1 MTYGGG
7 FNFLA
12 PGDALTALDRI
23 NSGIVDSTTLESM
36 LSRVLDELLM
46 TFRCDRAW
54 VMYPCD
60 PTVNEVTIMQERT
73 RPEWPGATSSDG
85 RLPVYKSTR
94 EFLDVCQKSDG
105 PVWRDD
111 ELNPIDR
118 ATNKNYADYG
128 VKSMMAIPMR
138 PHKGPAWLLGIHHCA
153 KDVVY
158 RDAVPLFH
166 AVGNRIANG
175 LTTYIAMDE
184 LRESEKR
191 YRALVDHAPEA
202 IVILDLDVGTFIE
215 ANPKAAQL
223 FGYSVDEL
231 IGSFGPAQ
239 VSPEFQTDGQP
250 SVELAMKHIH
260 AALNGEFPK
269 FEWTHMNANGEH
281 VPCEI
286 SLGRFP
292 DPKRRLIRGS
302 ITDITERKHH
312 ERQRLELETRLSHAQ
327 KLETVGQM
335 TGGVAHD
342 FNNLLTVI
350 LGNLE
355 LLSLDSRDDSEKDYI
370 QSGIQATLKGAD
382 LTQKMLSFARRAQ
395 LQPKVLDISKI
406 VREVDSWM
414 SRTLPATIDIK
425 KSVSEDLWPVEA
437 DLASTESAILNLII
451 NARDAMPDGGKLT
464 IETDNI
470 FIGENGAIPSAD
482 DLKPGKY
489 VMLGISDTGSGIA
502 PENLERVFEPFFTT
516 KGTGQG
522 SGLGLSMVHGFMKQ
536 SGGTV
541 HIFSEC
547 GVGTTIKLYF
557 KAVAQ
562 YRPKTNVVKPRLIGS
577 STRSAR
583 ILVAEDQQ
591 EVMSTLVRILESA
604 GHEVVSARDGDSAA
618 GLFASAGRFDLLLTD
633 MVMPDRLQG
642 PTLAHALRKTDPLLS
657 VVFMSGYAREASLH
671 SDMLRHTD
679 VRLMK
684 PVSRTTLLE
693 AVEKSLH
700 AEAQI

>member
-7 FNFLA
+7 FNFLV
-12 PGDALTALDRI
+12 PGDAVNALDRI

-36 LSRVLDELLM
+36 LSRVLDELLD

-60 PTVNEVTIMQERT
+60 PTVDEVTIMQERT
-73 RPEWPGATSSDG
+73 RPEWPGATASDG
-85 RLPVYKSTR
+85 RLPVYESTR
-94 EFLDVCQKSDG
+94 EFLDICQKAEG
-105 PVWRDD
+105 PVWRDS
-111 ELNPIDR
+111 ELDPIDR
-118 ATNKNYADYG
+118 SSNKNYSDYG

-153 KDVVY
+153 QDVVY

-184 LRESEKR
+184 LRESEER

-202 IVILDLDVGTFIE
+202 VVILDLDVGTFIE

-223 FGYSVDEL
+223 YGYSVDEL
-231 IGSFGPAQ
+231 IGSYGPAQ
-239 VSPEFQTDGQP
+239 LSPEFQTNGQP
-250 SVELAMKHIH
+250 SAALAMKYVH
-260 AALNGEFPK
+260 AALDGDFPN
-269 FEWTHMNANGEH
+269 FEWTHLNAEGEY

-292 DPKRRLIRGS
+292 DPTRRLIRGS
-302 ITDITERKHH
+302 ITDITERKQN
-312 ERQRLELETRLSHAQ
+312 ERQRLELETRLTQAQ
-327 KLETVGQM
+327 KLEAVGQM

-355 LLSLDSRDDSEKDYI
+355 LLSLESRDGNEMDCI

-395 LQPKVLDISKI
+395 LQPTILDISKI
-406 VREVDSWM
+406 VRDVDSWM
-414 SRTLPATIDIK
+414 SRTLPATIHIE
-425 KSVSEDLWPVEA
+425 KSVSDNLWPVEA

-470 FIGENGAIPSAD
+470 FIGENGVFPGTD
-482 DLKPGKY
+482 DLEPGKY
-489 VMLGISDTGSGIA
+489 VMLRISDTGSGIA

-516 KGTGQG
+516 KATGQG

-536 SGGTV
+536 SGGTA
-541 HIFSEC
+541 HIFSERD
-547 GVGTTIKLYF
+547 VGTTLKLYF
-557 KAVAQ
+557 QAEAHR
-562 YRPKTNVVKPRLIGS
+562 RPKTKVVKQSQLKSPV
-577 STRSAR
+577 RSAR

-591 EVMSTLVRILESA
+591 EVMGTLVRILESA
-604 GHEVVSARDGDSAA
+604 GHEVVAAQDGDSAEE
-618 GLFASAGRFDLLLTD
+618 LFATAGPVDLLLTD
-633 MVMPDRLQG
+633 MVMPGDLQG
-642 PTLAHALRKTDPLLS
+642 PTLALALRKLDPLLP

-671 SDMLRHTD
+671 GDSLRQTD
-679 VRLMK
+679 IRLTK
-684 PVSRTTLLE
+684 PVSRASILE
-693 AVEKSLH
+693 AVDKSLH
-700 AEAQI
+700 MDALD